1 MADVVR
7 LIESAAVGPVALVG
21 QSMGGHTAM
30 LVAAKRPDLVSRLV
44 LLESGAGGG
53 SKAESMQLREFF
65 RSWPVPFAS
74 TAAARKFLGSGPL
87 SEAWVSDLEE
97 KPDGYWPR
105 FHPDIMAGIM
115 EGMIQPRWEEW
126 QAVSAPALV
135 VYGSRGMFSEKEKR
149 TFLGFRPGTRRV
161 DLPAASHDAHLD
173 GFEPWIA
180 ALRTF
185 LGSPQLPH

>member
-1 MADVVR
+1 MACSVCKHCRRPEVPW
-7 LIESAAVGPVALVG
+7 IGAAIGG
-21 QSMGGHTAM
+21 MG
-30 LVAAKRPDLVSRLV
+30 
-44 LLESGAGGG
+44 
-53 SKAESMQLREFF
+53 
-65 RSWPVPFAS
+65 
-74 TAAARKFLGSGPL
+74 LG
-87 SEAWVSDLEE
+87 LEE